1 VTAANQFGL
10 PNQTDVWVVA
20 NNGATVVSWVVG
32 AGDWNGPLRITPPGL
47 AAPGV
52 GLTSSNQFGL
62 PNQTNA
68 WVIAKSGAINVSWV
82 VLAGAWQGP
91 LVI

>member
-1 VTAANQFGL
+1 
-10 PNQTDVWVVA
+10 VWTVA

-32 AGDWNGPLRITPPGL
+32 AGPWNGALGITPTGL

-62 PNQTNA
+62 PNQTDV
-68 WVIAKSGAINVSWV
+68 WTVAKSGAINVSWV
-82 VLAGAWQGP
+82 VRAGAWQGP